1 MTYPS
6 GAEVMAV
13 TEQSEQI
20 ERRPGE
26 PLMLWFLL
34 VFSVF
39 ILITALKTLQLD
51 NLSSSGAFPIFI
63 ALVMIGSTL
72 TVLWKNRTQYAAVKI
87 REDCRGIAPFV
98 FPPTVGIFAGILI
111 LYILLLEPLHFW
123 ASSFLFLVGSFL
135 FLKGAGWIRSIVIAV
150 GMLAVIYVLFQYTF
164 SVILW

>member
-6 GAEVMAV
+6 VVEVIAVAEQ
-13 TEQSEQI
+13 TEQI

-26 PLMLWFLL
+26 RLMLWFLL
-34 VFSVF
+34 AFSAF
-39 ILITALKTLQLD
+39 ILITALKTLHLE

-72 TVLWKNRTQYAAVKI
+72 TVLWKNRAHYAAFKI
-87 REDCRGIAPFV
+87 GEDYRGFAPFV

-111 LYILLLEPLHFW
+111 LYILVLEPLHFW
-123 ASSFLFLVGSFL
+123 VSSFLFLVGSFL
-135 FLKGAGWIRSIVIAV
+135 FLKGAGWIRSIIIAV
-150 GMLAVIYVLFQYTF
+150 GMLVTVYVLFQYTF